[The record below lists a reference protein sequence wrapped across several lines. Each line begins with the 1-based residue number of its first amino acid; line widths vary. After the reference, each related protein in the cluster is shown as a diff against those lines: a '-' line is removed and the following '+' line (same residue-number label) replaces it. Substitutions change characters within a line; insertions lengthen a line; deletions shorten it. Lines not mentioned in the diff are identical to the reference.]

1 MPTVDLAA
9 IREDVKKL
17 LAKILEVDISK
28 IEDETNLVD
37 TLGADSMMALEIMA
51 KIEKKYD
58 IDVPEEELPKMTNL
72 KQIMDLVTRLLKN

>member
-17 LAKILEVDISK
+17 LAKILGVDISK

-58 IDVPEEELPKMTNL
+58 IDIPEEELPKMTNL

>member
-58 IDVPEEELPKMTNL
+58 IDIPEEELPKMTNL